1 MFAKTYLEPKVSQP
15 AMNHFIRMSAC
26 KDFKYI
32 MLIIIKFYNA
42 VHIFTDI
49 DSNHY

>member
-1 MFAKTYLEPKVSQP
+1 MYLEPKVSQP
-15 AMNHFIRMSAC
+15 AMNHFIRVSAC
-26 KDFKYI
+26 KDCEYI

-42 VHIFTDI
+42 VHNFTDK